1 MRKRQG
7 YRLKLGVAFA
17 ACLTGALAS
26 AQAGEYS
33 NVYFFG
39 DSSTDVGTFSP
50 LEGQNTRFTTKPGT
64 VWAENVAAAYGKQLT
79 AAYTAFNETP
89 SLLGF
94 TLNSYGN
101 DFAVGAARINAEPT
115 DPAGANLPSATTQV
129 NQFLLRGPLDPG
141 ALYGLAAGA
150 NDIFTQFNGGTPL
163 SGAPAAMATA
173 SHDLAA
179 LVTALETAGARHLI
193 VLGVVDISVTPFGL
207 ALTDQQR
214 AQLISLKATF
224 DTTLA
229 SDLAGGN
236 LLYFDTGRLI
246 HTVLANPLAY
256 GFTNTTAPACPN
268 SPPASAMV
276 CQVPADGH
284 MWADDKHPSSLL
296 HGVISDWVYSSLEG
310 ARRAGQLST
319 LPLERSGTQW
329 LAIDGRLQEFQNFGY
344 RGQGVF
350 FSGDYTSL
358 SAGDSDGPASANKR
372 GGGFAAGYQKAFAPQ
387 LFAGATIGFN
397 HAPFDLGNDQGSL
410 KYDEWAFTAFTSY
423 KLGAA
428 YANVL
433 ASYSRLDFQSERNV
447 VLGSFNTTER
457 GGTTGNQ
464 FSGRGQIGYNFVVGN
479 VVHGPLA
486 GLTWERVNV
495 DGFSEDSGSVTAMAF
510 GDQTRESLRSR
521 IGWQATA
528 ETTVSGAKMRP
539 FVQLTYDCEH
549 NKDEHT
555 YRAGFA
561 GGFSAMEMP
570 MANRTG
576 GYGTFQA
583 GVDTELSPAIR
594 LGVSGSTTIS
604 QPDTDVAAV
613 NITLSASF

>member
-1 MRKRQG
+1 MGKRQG
-7 YRLKLGVAFA
+7 YRLKLGGALA

-33 NVYFFG
+33 NMYFFG
-39 DSSTDVGTFSP
+39 DSSTDVGTYSP
-50 LEGQNTRFTTKPGT
+50 LYGSNTRFTTKPGT

-79 AAYTAFNETP
+79 AAYTAYTETQTP
-89 SLLGF
+89 LLLGF
-94 TLNSYGN
+94 TLNNYGN
-101 DFAVGAARINAEPT
+101 DFAIGSARINAEPT
-115 DPAGANLPSATTQV
+115 SSELANLPSATMQV
-129 NQFLLRGPLDPG
+129 NQFLARGPLDPG

-150 NDIFTQFNGGTPL
+150 NDLFTQFNGGTPL
-163 SGAPAAMATA
+163 PGSQAAMATA

-179 LVTALETAGARHLI
+179 LVTALETAGARHVI
-193 VLGVVDISVTPFGL
+193 VLGVVDMSLTPFGL

-214 AQLISLKATF
+214 AQLTSLKGTF
-224 DTTLA
+224 DSSLA
-229 SDLAGGN
+229 SDLAGRN

-246 HTVLANPLAY
+246 QTIVANPLAY
-256 GFTNTTAPACPN
+256 GFTNTTTPACPG

-296 HGVISDWVYSSLEG
+296 HGVISDWVYSSLE
-310 ARRAGQLST
+310 AASRAGLLSM

-344 RGQGVF
+344 QGQGVF

-358 SAGDSDGPASANKR
+358 STGDSDRPASANER
-372 GGGFAAGYQKAFAPQ
+372 GGGFAAGYQKAFGPQ
-387 LFAGATIGFN
+387 LFGGATIGFN
-397 HAPFDLGNDQGSL
+397 HAPFDLGNNQGSL

-433 ASYSRLDFQSERNV
+433 AGYSRLDFQSERNV

-457 GGTTGNQ
+457 GGTAGNQ
-464 FSGRGQIGYNFVVGN
+464 FGGRGQIGYNFVIGN

-510 GDQTRESLRSR
+510 GDQTRE
-521 IGWQATA
+521 
-528 ETTVSGAKMRP
+528 
-539 FVQLTYDCEH
+539 
-549 NKDEHT
+549 
-555 YRAGFA
+555 
-561 GGFSAMEMP
+561 
-570 MANRTG
+570 
-576 GYGTFQA
+576 
-583 GVDTELSPAIR
+583 
-594 LGVSGSTTIS
+594 
-604 QPDTDVAAV
+604 VAAV
-613 NITLSASF
+613 ADRLAGHGRNHCIRRESAPLCPTHLRLRT